1 MLTQK
6 QNPRLL
12 AMGEGLIDFV
22 PAEPGKAIRDV
33 SSFLPAV
40 GGAPCNVCAVFAK
53 LGGES
58 AMISQFGRD
67 HFGDKIVAELE
78 ENGVDCTYIRRTDE
92 ANTSL
97 AFVALK
103 EDGGREFSFYR
114 NPAADMLYREEYL
127 KPEWFDGGYAFHFCS
142 VSLGDFPMKEAHRK
156 AIAYAKEVGMLV
168 SYDPNLRPA
177 LWESEEKMVAAV
189 REFVPYADILK
200 VSDEEIELIAGT
212 NQVEKAVETFFAQGV
227 SMVLYTKGGDGAE
240 VYMRTKKAAVPGIRV
255 KAVDTTGAGDGFIGA
270 FLFGLWREGITKQ
283 NLEHVSEET
292 LEHCLAFAN
301 RFCSISVT
309 KKGAIRSYPTLEE
322 VEQ

>member
-1 MLTQK
+1 MLTSK
-6 QNPRLL
+6 QSARLI

-22 PAEPGKAIRDV
+22 PGEAGKAIRTV
-33 SSFLPAV
+33 TSFLPAV
-40 GGAPCNVCAVFAK
+40 GGAPCNVCAAFAK
-53 LGGES
+53 LGGEA
-58 AMISQFGRD
+58 AMISQFGKD

-103 EDGGREFSFYR
+103 ENGEREFSFYR
-114 NPAADMLYREEYL
+114 KPGADMLYRPEYL
-127 KPEWFDGGYAFHFCS
+127 EPEWFADGYAFHFCS

-156 AIAYAKEVGMLV
+156 AISYAKEAGMLV

-189 REFVPYADILK
+189 KEFVPYADILK
-200 VSDEEIELIAGT
+200 VSDEEIEAISGT
-212 NQVEKAVETFFAQGV
+212 KQIEKAVETFLAQGV
-227 SMVLYTKGGDGAE
+227 SLVLYTKGGDGAE
-240 VYMRTKKAAVPGIRV
+240 VYTKTQKAAVPGIRV

-270 FLFGLWREGITKQ
+270 FLFGLWKNGITKQ
-283 NLEHVSEET
+283 NLDDISKET
-292 LEHCLAFAN
+292 LEHCLSFAN

-309 KKGAIRSYPTLEE
+309 KKGAIRSYPALEE
-322 VEQ
+322 VE